1 MSTKPTRQQVQAH
14 DQLAE
19 ALVLI
24 TQAARLDGAGRF
36 DRDDL
41 NVIAGR
47 LAHAS
52 PAFGLDGIVA
62 GAIERR
68 GRSLG
73 LPTGLVEL
81 LTLLDPDVRQ
91 LDLLLLTDEEFRD
104 LIDRLNE
111 ELGEV

>member
-1 MSTKPTRQQVQAH
+1 MSTKPTREQVQAR

-19 ALVLI
+19 ALVLM
-24 TQAARLDGAGRF
+24 TQAARLDGKGKF

-41 NVIAGR
+41 DVIAGR
-47 LAHAS
+47 LAQAS

-73 LPTGLVEL
+73 LPSGLVEL
-81 LTLLDPDVRQ
+81 LTILDPNIRP
-91 LDLLLLTDEEFRD
+91 LDLLLLTDDDLREF
-104 LIDRLNE
+104 IDRLNE